1 MIWDCQTLQP
11 HSPDGGH
18 GLDAEEE
25 GAGEGGHVVHAVH
38 VVRRLVRGQVPV
50 RQRHQEPD
58 AGEQQPRDVEGGAET
73 VSHYD
78 VINTVWTVHSTHT
91 ASALDHQTK
100 AIQRFAKIL

>member
-73 VSHYD
+73 VSHYQ
-78 VINTVWTVHSTHT
+78 VINTIWTVHTLPLH
-91 ASALDHQTK
+91 
-100 AIQRFAKIL
+100 

>member
-1 MIWDCQTLQP
+1 MAIQFLHFQIDPRKSQLDVKLSLQP
-11 HSPDGGH
+11 LLPDGGH

-73 VSHYD
+73 VSHYQ
-78 VINTVWTVHSTHT
+78 VINTV
-91 ASALDHQTK
+91 
-100 AIQRFAKIL
+100 